1 MWRKNM
7 HGGREG
13 GGGVYSSLFLF
24 FFCRT
29 ALPQLGLFP
38 EREEVEEGGAWKI
51 PFPLFQSCTLPSACV
66 FACDVA
72 MASGVCVCVFMH
84 KHWYLSVTESMRFK
98 IYLRIET
105 VPLHLF
111 MMFKIL
117 YCFTKGKCNG
127 AEFTLWGSGGL
138 MRSWSWENPLATH
151 LKKNQVTSTQSYM
164 GNFQLKD
171 RMISTFIPPLKFTIG
186 DWLKLQEVNKM
197 FPRDDEDG
205 EIWLRDNG

>member
-7 HGGREG
+7 YGGREG
-13 GGGVYSSLFLF
+13 VVYSSLFLF

-29 ALPQLGLFP
+29 ALPQLGIFP
-38 EREEVEEGGAWKI
+38 EREEVEVEEGGAWKI

-72 MASGVCVCVFMH
+72 MASGMCVCMGVCVYAQTLVSVSDWEHEVQNISSYWNCAASSFM
-84 KHWYLSVTESMRFK
+84 T
-98 IYLRIET
+98 
-105 VPLHLF
+105 
-111 MMFKIL
+111 FKIL

-151 LKKNQVTSTQSYM
+151 LKTNQVTSDQSYM
-164 GNFQLKD
+164 GNY
-171 RMISTFIPPLKFTIG
+171 
-186 DWLKLQEVNKM
+186 
-197 FPRDDEDG
+197 
-205 EIWLRDNG
+205 